1 MVTRQEAQDR
11 LATAT
16 AERDTI
22 QGNLLDLDTSFG
34 KRMLSGAQ
42 LTGVTKQRWDAA
54 SAALASLWD
63 TYTAYSAVIDRATE
77 LLATVRDRDMAQVTD
92 LLLGRSVRLAR
103 GPAPLASRD
112 LADTGLEDLTIATAV
127 ARMRKDFPV
136 VTEVVTAA
144 EAVWGEVGALL
155 DQAGAELTRATALTA
170 GIGDD
175 ALSAAL
181 ATASA
186 QLSAQRTTLNS
197 DPLALWHGG
206 GADTSAAG
214 RAREQVAKVVAQAE
228 ALARLRAGA
237 RERIDALAATAA
249 IVSAARDEAVTAWR
263 RAAEKVAAGFLPAEP
278 PPAADFGRA
287 GLDALAASGEWR
299 LLSDEV
305 DRVEREL
312 AAALTRY
319 RAAAAAA
326 EGVLGRRDELR
337 GLLQAYKAKAARLG
351 GAEDLVL
358 TQRYDQARDLLW
370 TAPCDLGTAA
380 EAVAAYQQAI
390 LAIGRGQR

>member
-1 MVTRQEAQDR
+1 MATRQEAQDR

-42 LTGVTKQRWDAA
+42 LAGVTKQRWDTA

-63 TYTAYSAVIDRATE
+63 TYTAYSAVIDRAAE
-77 LLATVRDRDMAQVTD
+77 MLATVRDRDMAQVTD
-92 LLLGRSVRLAR
+92 LLLGRSVRLTR
-103 GPAPLASRD
+103 GPAPLARRD

-144 EAVWGEVGALL
+144 EAVWGEVGGLL
-155 DQAGAELTRATALTA
+155 DQAGADLTRAATLAA

-175 ALSAAL
+175 ALSASL
-181 ATASA
+181 AAASA

-197 DPLALWHGG
+197 DPLALWHDGHADAT
-206 GADTSAAG
+206 GASQ
-214 RAREQVAKVVAQAE
+214 AREQVAKVVAQAE
-228 ALARLRAGA
+228 ALARLRDGA
-237 RERIDALAATAA
+237 RQRIDALAATAA
-249 IVSAARDEAVTAWR
+249 TVRAGRDEAVAAWQ
-263 RAAEKVAAGFLPAEP
+263 RAAEKVAPGFLPPQP

-287 GLDALAASGEWR
+287 GLDALAASGEWQR
-299 LLSDEV
+299 LSDEV
-305 DRVEREL
+305 DRAERDL

-319 RAAAAAA
+319 RDVTAAA
-326 EGVLGRRDELR
+326 EGALGRRDELR

-358 TQRYDQARDLLW
+358 TQRYDRARELLW
-370 TAPCDLGTAA
+370 TAPCDLAAAA

-390 LAIGRGQR
+390 LAIGRGQG